1 MHDTAALFIIE
12 LNHILLTERY
22 GADKSHTHLT
32 AAQKGALDMNIEYFQ
47 YLQTVAES
55 RSIRQ
60 AAEKLHLK
68 QQYLSTIIKNIESRY
83 DVTIFERSRRGIKI
97 TNDGRFFLERAQQI
111 NQLLQELESPYMYPS
126 KQDFACI
133 VKDIPIYIQDV
144 TTSSKMISIIDTFH
158 KYFPYVDIQLYV
170 EGQEEIFSAVRQ
182 TPDSIGVIYT
192 VDDGQTTSIPA
203 DLHSIPFL
211 SQKLLA
217 IASKQNKQAQQNTS
231 ISIHDFLEKELVLYT
246 SAKQENNPL
255 LHYLHQYGTPHIKYT
270 VNNPMFLA
278 ELLQKGDYWAFGR
291 VSDITQNELLSIP
304 FQENIMLHSY
314 FICKPETAQS
324 FITQSFFKIA
334 SAQQSL

>member
-1 MHDTAALFIIE
+1 
-12 LNHILLTERY
+12 
-22 GADKSHTHLT
+22 
-32 AAQKGALDMNIEYFQ
+32 MNIEYFQ

-68 QQYLSTIIKNIESRY
+68 QQYLSTIIKNIENHY

-97 TNDGRFFLERAQQI
+97 TNDGRFFLERTQQI
-111 NQLLQELESPYMYPS
+111 NQLLQELESPYLYPS
-126 KQDFACI
+126 KQDFSYV

-158 KYFPYVDIQLYV
+158 KYFPYIDIQLYV
-170 EGQEEIFSAVRQ
+170 KGQEEIFSAVRQ

-192 VDDGQTTSIPA
+192 VDDGAITSIPA

-217 IASKQNKQAQQNTS
+217 IASKQNKQAQQNPS
-231 ISIHDFLEKELVLYT
+231 ISIYDFLEKELVLYT
-246 SAKQENNPL
+246 SAKQEENPL
-255 LHYLHQYGTPHIKYT
+255 LHYLSQYGTPHIKYT
-270 VNNPMFLA
+270 VNNPIFLA
-278 ELLQKGDYWAFGR
+278 ELLQKGDYWAYGKP
-291 VSDITQNELLSIP
+291 DLTLQNDLSAIP
-304 FQENIMLHSY
+304 FRENIMLHSY